1 MDTQAR
7 TMTRLPTLFISHGSP
22 MLAIEDSPAGRFLD
36 ALGSR
41 LPLPRAI
48 VVASAHYEAATPSV
62 GGAEYP
68 ITVHDFGGFPPEL
81 YALRYPASGETTLA
95 RRIIDLLQEASIT
108 ARVDTARGLDH
119 GVWVPLRRIYPDA
132 EIPVVPIAVDPRLDA
147 RTHHAMGA
155 ALSTLRDEG
164 VLVIGS

>member
-1 MDTQAR
+1 M
-7 TMTRLPTLFISHGSP
+7 
-22 MLAIEDSPAGRFLD
+22 
-36 ALGSR
+36 
-41 LPLPRAI
+41 
-48 VVASAHYEAATPSV
+48 
-62 GGAEYP
+62 
-68 ITVHDFGGFPPEL
+68 
-81 YALRYPASGETTLA
+81 
-95 RRIIDLLQEASIT
+95 QEASIT

-164 VLVIGS
+164 VLVIGSGGFVHNLGALDWRDPAAPMPPWAAGFAEWMRTRLASGDREALFDWSALAPDARLAHPTTEHLMPLFVALGAAGPAATVETLHRSHEYGSLALDAFAFH